1 MINILNLWATLME
14 VYSRNRIKEV
24 QVECRR
30 QGIGN
35 LGYESVNMI
44 YGVWGWSG
52 GSKKINRV

>member
-1 MINILNLWATLME
+1 ME

-44 YGVWGWSG
+44 YGV
-52 GSKKINRV
+52 